1 MASIDG
7 YFAERNAFF
16 QSNPQRAGGMIWGK
30 ERVPNGFR
38 EGQNCKNPR
47 YR

>member
-1 MASIDG
+1 M
-7 YFAERNAFF
+7 
-16 QSNPQRAGGMIWGK
+16 RAGGKIWGK
-30 ERVPNGFR
+30 ERVPNTFR